1 MVWVMNHK
9 SETNPSKTTP
19 FYQVAAFDSERP
31 LVRDCNERE
40 FCHSMELIPVFIK
53 DRHFHSPNRTYAGYS
68 LVRLD
73 SQLKSGSTKRKSL
86 NTKSFQGMK
95 VSVLLG
101 GPTVSSEE
109 FLAIDD
115 DNVYIA

>member
-68 LVRLD
+68 FI
-73 SQLKSGSTKRKSL
+73 SAFEQSTKIGEVWGFRETQEL
-86 NTKSFQGMK
+86 EHHQ
-95 VSVLLG
+95 
-101 GPTVSSEE
+101 
-109 FLAIDD
+109 
-115 DNVYIA
+115 

>member
-19 FYQVAAFDSERP
+19 FHQGIAFDSERP

-68 LVRLD
+68 LVHLD
-73 SQLKSGSTKRKSL
+73 SQLKSGRFGDLGKHKSWNIPNNQMRLRNKRSCSINPK
-86 NTKSFQGMK
+86 
-95 VSVLLG
+95 
-101 GPTVSSEE
+101 
-109 FLAIDD
+109 
-115 DNVYIA
+115 